1 MMTGVLIGLA
11 VLVVIILLFY
21 FFPYRFLEIVG
32 LVPYIIYKQIYISRL
47 LRKSRFFVTSR
58 GNIEFI
64 FKGNN
69 GPVLLYIHGSP
80 GGCDQNIEPTQ
91 KYRVLT
97 PSRPGYRRTDIS
109 VGKTP
114 EQQADSFKALLDT
127 LEIDKV
133 FIMGVSGGGPSSMH
147 FAAKY
152 PEKTLGLI
160 LFEAVSFSQD
170 FIKKDEAL
178 INSWD
183 FRLFIQ
189 LLLMSSFGNDRLAK
203 MMLPNKKNRLRLLEK
218 KENIVLLKKII
229 WSIWPMSIRRLGI
242 KNDYKQFTNLNI
254 PYDKISSPVLILHGD
269 DDINVDIEHAR
280 HANKAINHSSLYI
293 LKEADH
299 MMHATHSEEIEKQIE
314 SFISNYS

>member
-1 MMTGVLIGLA
+1 MTTGALIGLS
-11 VLVVIILLFY
+11 VLVLIILLFY
-21 FFPYRFLEIVG
+21 FFPYRFLETIG

-47 LRKSRFFVTSR
+47 LRKSRFFVTSK

-80 GGCDQNIEPTQ
+80 GGCDQNIDPTQ

-133 FIMGVSGGGPSSMH
+133 FIMGVSGGGPSSMY

-170 FIKKDEAL
+170 FIKKDQAL

-189 LLLMSSFGNDRLAK
+189 LLFISSFGNDRLAK
-203 MMLPNKKNRLRLLEK
+203 MMLPNEKNRSRLLEK

-269 DDINVDIEHAR
+269 EDINVDIEHAR

-293 LKEADH
+293 LREADH
-299 MMHATHSEEIEKQIE
+299 MMHATHSEEIEEQIE
-314 SFISNYS
+314 SFISSYS

>member
-189 LLLMSSFGNDRLAK
+189 LLFMSSFGNDRLAK
-203 MMLPNKKNRLRLLEK
+203 MMLPNEKNRLRLLEK

-242 KNDYKQFTNLNI
+242 ENDYKQFTNLNI

>member
-1 MMTGVLIGLA
+1 MTTGILIGLSILA
-11 VLVVIILLFY
+11 LIILLFY
-21 FFPYRFLEIVG
+21 FFPYRFLEAIG
-32 LVPYIIYKQIYISRL
+32 LVPYIIYKQIYIFRL

-64 FKGNN
+64 YKGNN

-80 GGCDQNIEPTQ
+80 GGCDQNIEPTE

-133 FIMGVSGGGPSSMH
+133 FIMGVSGGGPSSMF

-183 FRLFIQ
+183 FKLFIQ
-189 LLLMSSFGNDRLAK
+189 LLFISSFGKDRLAK
-203 MMLPNKKNRLRLLEK
+203 MMLPNEKNRIRLLEDK
-218 KENIVLLKKII
+218 KNIDLLKRII

-269 DDINVDIEHAR
+269 EDINVDIEHAR

-293 LKEADH
+293 LREADH
-299 MMHATHSEEIEKQIE
+299 MMHATHSEEIDRQIE
-314 SFISNYS
+314 SFILNYS

>member
-1 MMTGVLIGLA
+1 MTTGVLIGLS

-21 FFPYRFLEIVG
+21 FFPYRFLEAIG

-170 FIKKDEAL
+170 FLKKDEAL

-183 FRLFIQ
+183 FKLFIQ
-189 LLLMSSFGNDRLAK
+189 LLFMSSFGNDRLAK
-203 MMLPNKKNRLRLLEK
+203 MMLPNDKNRLRLLEK
-218 KENIVLLKKII
+218 KENIALLKKVI
-229 WSIWPMSIRRLGI
+229 WSIWPISIRRLGI

-269 DDINVDIEHAR
+269 EDINVDIENAK
-280 HANKAINHSSLYI
+280 HANNAIDNSSLYI
-293 LKEADH
+293 LREAHH

-314 SFISNYS
+314 SFISNHS

>member
-1 MMTGVLIGLA
+1 MMTGVLIGLS
-11 VLVVIILLFY
+11 VLVGIILLFY
-21 FFPYRFLEIVG
+21 FFPYRFLEAIG

-203 MMLPNKKNRLRLLEK
+203 IMLPNEKNRLRLLEK

-229 WSIWPMSIRRLGI
+229 WSIWPISIRRLGI

>member
-1 MMTGVLIGLA
+1 MTGVLIGLS
-11 VLVVIILLFY
+11 VLVGIILLFY
-21 FFPYRFLEIVG
+21 FFPYRFLEAIG

-69 GPVLLYIHGSP
+69 GPVLLYIHGSS

-203 MMLPNKKNRLRLLEK
+203 IMLPNEKNRLRLLEK

-229 WSIWPMSIRRLGI
+229 WSIWPISIRRLGI

-254 PYDKISSPVLILHGD
+254 PYDKISSPVLILHGE

>member
-1 MMTGVLIGLA
+1 MMTGVLIGLS
-11 VLVVIILLFY
+11 VLVVTILLFY
-21 FFPYRFLEIVG
+21 FFPYRFLEAIG

-80 GGCDQNIEPTQ
+80 GGCDQNIEPTK

-170 FIKKDEAL
+170 FLKKDEAL

-183 FRLFIQ
+183 FKLFIQ
-189 LLLMSSFGNDRLAK
+189 LLFMSSFGNDRLAK
-203 MMLPNKKNRLRLLEK
+203 MMLPNDKNRLRLLEK
-218 KENIVLLKKII
+218 KENIALLKKVI
-229 WSIWPMSIRRLGI
+229 WSIWPISIRRLGI

-314 SFISNYS
+314 SFISNHS

>member
-1 MMTGVLIGLA
+1 MMTGVLIGLS
-11 VLVVIILLFY
+11 VLIGIILLFY
-21 FFPYRFLEIVG
+21 FFPYRFLEAIG

-203 MMLPNKKNRLRLLEK
+203 IMLPNEKNRLRLLEK

-229 WSIWPMSIRRLGI
+229 WSIWPISIRRLGI

>member
-1 MMTGVLIGLA
+1 MTTGVLIGLS
-11 VLVVIILLFY
+11 VLVLIILLFY
-21 FFPYRFLEIVG
+21 FFPYRFLETIG

-47 LRKSRFFVTSR
+47 LRKSRFFVTSK

-80 GGCDQNIEPTQ
+80 GGCDQNIDPTQ

-133 FIMGVSGGGPSSMH
+133 FIMGVSGGGPSSMY

-170 FIKKDEAL
+170 FIKKDQAL

-189 LLLMSSFGNDRLAK
+189 LLFISSFGNDRLAK
-203 MMLPNKKNRLRLLEK
+203 MMLPNEKNRSRLLEK

-269 DDINVDIEHAR
+269 EDINVDIEHAR

-293 LKEADH
+293 LREADH
-299 MMHATHSEEIEKQIE
+299 MMHATHSEEIEEQIE
-314 SFISNYS
+314 SFISSYS

>member
-1 MMTGVLIGLA
+1 MTTGILIGLSILA
-11 VLVVIILLFY
+11 LIILLFY
-21 FFPYRFLEIVG
+21 FFPYRFLEAIG
-32 LVPYIIYKQIYISRL
+32 LVPYIIYKQIYIFRL

-58 GNIEFI
+58 GNIEFTY
-64 FKGNN
+64 KGNN

-80 GGCDQNIEPTQ
+80 GGCDQNIEPTE

-133 FIMGVSGGGPSSMH
+133 FIMGVSGGGPSSMF

-183 FRLFIQ
+183 FKLFIQ
-189 LLLMSSFGNDRLAK
+189 LLFISSFGKDRLAK
-203 MMLPNKKNRLRLLEK
+203 MMLPNEKNRIRLLEDK
-218 KENIVLLKKII
+218 KNIDLLKRII

-269 DDINVDIEHAR
+269 EDINVDIEHAK
-280 HANKAINHSSLYI
+280 HANKAIDNSSLYI
-293 LKEADH
+293 LREADH

-314 SFISNYS
+314 SFISNHS

>member
-1 MMTGVLIGLA
+1 MTTGVLIGLS

-21 FFPYRFLEIVG
+21 FFPYRFLEVIG

-58 GNIEFI
+58 GNIEFT
-64 FKGNN
+64 FKGNS

-203 MMLPNKKNRLRLLEK
+203 MMLPNEKNRLRLLEK

-242 KNDYKQFTNLNI
+242 KNDYKQFNHLDI

>member
-1 MMTGVLIGLA
+1 MMTGVLIGLS

-21 FFPYRFLEIVG
+21 FFPYRFLEAVG
-32 LVPYIIYKQIYISRL
+32 LVPYIIYKQIYISRQ
-47 LRKSRFFVTSR
+47 LRKSRFFVTSK

-80 GGCDQNIEPTQ
+80 GGCDQNIDPTQ

-170 FIKKDEAL
+170 FVKKDEAL

-183 FRLFIQ
+183 FKLFIQ
-189 LLLMSSFGNDRLAK
+189 LLFMTSFGNERLAK
-203 MMLPNKKNRLRLLEK
+203 MMLPNEKNRLRLLEK

-269 DDINVDIEHAR
+269 EDINVDIEHAR
-280 HANKAINHSSLYI
+280 HANKAINNSSLYI
-293 LKEADH
+293 LREADH
-299 MMHATHSEEIEKQIE
+299 MMHVTHSEEIEKQIE
-314 SFISNYS
+314 SFISNHS

>member
-1 MMTGVLIGLA
+1 MMTGVLIGLS
-11 VLVVIILLFY
+11 VLIGIILLFY
-21 FFPYRFLEIVG
+21 FFPYRFLEAIG

-91 KYRVLT
+91 KYKVLT

-183 FRLFIQ
+183 YRLFIQ

-203 MMLPNKKNRLRLLEK
+203 MMLPNEKNRLRLLEK

-229 WSIWPMSIRRLGI
+229 WSIWPISIRRLGI

>member
-1 MMTGVLIGLA
+1 MTTGVLIGLS

-21 FFPYRFLEIVG
+21 FFPYRFLEIIG

-58 GNIEFI
+58 GNIEFT
-64 FKGNN
+64 FKGNS

-242 KNDYKQFTNLNI
+242 KNDYKQFNHLNI
-254 PYDKISSPVLILHGD
+254 PFDKISSPVLILHGD

-314 SFISNYS
+314 AFISNYS

>member
-1 MMTGVLIGLA
+1 MMTGVLIGLS

-21 FFPYRFLEIVG
+21 FFPYRFLEAVG
-32 LVPYIIYKQIYISRL
+32 LVPYIIYKQIYISRQ

-80 GGCDQNIEPTQ
+80 GGCDQNIDPTQ

-183 FRLFIQ
+183 FKLFIQ
-189 LLLMSSFGNDRLAK
+189 LLFMTSFGNERLAK
-203 MMLPNKKNRLRLLEK
+203 MMLPNEKNRLRLLEK

-242 KNDYKQFTNLNI
+242 NNDYKQFTNLNI

-269 DDINVDIEHAR
+269 EDINVDIEHAR
-280 HANKAINHSSLYI
+280 HANKAINNSSLYI
-293 LKEADH
+293 LREADH
-299 MMHATHSEEIEKQIE
+299 MMHVTHSEEIEKQIE

>member
-1 MMTGVLIGLA
+1 MMTGVLIGLS

-21 FFPYRFLEIVG
+21 FFPYRFLEAIG

-80 GGCDQNIEPTQ
+80 GGCDQNIEPAQ

-183 FRLFIQ
+183 FKLFIQ
-189 LLLMSSFGNDRLAK
+189 LLFMTSFGNERLAK
-203 MMLPNKKNRLRLLEK
+203 MMLPNEKNRLRLLEK
-218 KENIVLLKKII
+218 KENIVLLKKTI

-269 DDINVDIEHAR
+269 EDINVDIEHAR
-280 HANKAINHSSLYI
+280 HANKAINNSSLYI
-293 LKEADH
+293 LGEADH
-299 MMHATHSEEIEKQIE
+299 MMHATHPEEIEKQIE

>member
-1 MMTGVLIGLA
+1 MTTGVLIGLS

-189 LLLMSSFGNDRLAK
+189 LLFMSSFGNDRLAK
-203 MMLPNKKNRLRLLEK
+203 MMLPNEKNRLRLLEK

-242 KNDYKQFTNLNI
+242 ENDYKQFTNLNI

-293 LKEADH
+293 LEEADH

>member
-1 MMTGVLIGLA
+1 MTTGILIGLSILA
-11 VLVVIILLFY
+11 LIILLFY
-21 FFPYRFLEIVG
+21 FFPYRFLEAIG
-32 LVPYIIYKQIYISRL
+32 LVPYIIYKQIYIFRL

-58 GNIEFI
+58 GNIEFTY
-64 FKGNN
+64 KGNN

-80 GGCDQNIEPTQ
+80 GGCDQNIEPTE

-170 FIKKDEAL
+170 FLKKDEAL

-183 FRLFIQ
+183 FKLFIQ
-189 LLLMSSFGNDRLAK
+189 LLFMSSFGNDRLAK

-218 KENIVLLKKII
+218 KENIALLKKVI
-229 WSIWPMSIRRLGI
+229 WSIWPISIRRLGI

-269 DDINVDIEHAR
+269 EDINVDIEHAK
-280 HANKAINHSSLYI
+280 HANKAIDNSSLYI
-293 LKEADH
+293 LREADH

-314 SFISNYS
+314 SFISNHS

>member
-1 MMTGVLIGLA
+1 MTTGVLIGLS

-21 FFPYRFLEIVG
+21 FFPYRFLEVIG

-114 EQQADSFKALLDT
+114 EQQADSFKALLDI

-203 MMLPNKKNRLRLLEK
+203 MMLPNEKNRLRLLEK

>member
-1 MMTGVLIGLA
+1 MMTGVLIGLS
-11 VLVVIILLFY
+11 VLVGIILLFY
-21 FFPYRFLEIVG
+21 FFPYRFLEAIG

-203 MMLPNKKNRLRLLEK
+203 MMLPNEKNRLRLLEK

>member
-1 MMTGVLIGLA
+1 MTTGVLIGLS
-11 VLVVIILLFY
+11 VLVGIILLFY
-21 FFPYRFLEIVG
+21 FFPYRFLEAIG

-69 GPVLLYIHGSP
+69 GPILLYIHGSP

-170 FIKKDEAL
+170 FLKKDEAL

-183 FRLFIQ
+183 FKLFIQ
-189 LLLMSSFGNDRLAK
+189 LLFVSSFGNDRLAK
-203 MMLPNKKNRLRLLEK
+203 MMLPNEKNRLRLLEK

-269 DDINVDIEHAR
+269 EDINVDIEHAR
-280 HANKAINHSSLYI
+280 HANKAINNSSLYI
-293 LKEADH
+293 LGEADH

>member
-1 MMTGVLIGLA
+1 MTTGVLIGLS

-21 FFPYRFLEIVG
+21 FFPYRFLEVIG

-58 GNIEFI
+58 GNIEFT
-64 FKGNN
+64 FKGNS

-114 EQQADSFKALLDT
+114 EQQADSFKALLDI

-242 KNDYKQFTNLNI
+242 KNDYKQFNHLNI
-254 PYDKISSPVLILHGD
+254 PFDKISSPVLILRGD

-314 SFISNYS
+314 AFISNYS

>member
-1 MMTGVLIGLA
+1 MTTGVLIGLA

-21 FFPYRFLEIVG
+21 FFPYRFLEVIG

-152 PEKTLGLI
+152 PETTLGLI

-170 FIKKDEAL
+170 FLKKDEAL
-178 INSWD
+178 INSCD

-189 LLLMSSFGNDRLAK
+189 LLFMSSFGNDRLAK
-203 MMLPNKKNRLRLLEK
+203 MMLPNEKNRLRLLEK
-218 KENIVLLKKII
+218 KRILFFLKRLYGQFGQLASEDLVLKMI
-229 WSIWPMSIRRLGI
+229 
-242 KNDYKQFTNLNI
+242 
-254 PYDKISSPVLILHGD
+254 
-269 DDINVDIEHAR
+269 
-280 HANKAINHSSLYI
+280 
-293 LKEADH
+293 
-299 MMHATHSEEIEKQIE
+299 
-314 SFISNYS
+314 ISNLLI

>member
-1 MMTGVLIGLA
+1 MTTGVLIGLS

-21 FFPYRFLEIVG
+21 FFPYRFLEVIG

-203 MMLPNKKNRLRLLEK
+203 MMLPNEKNRLRLLEK

-229 WSIWPMSIRRLGI
+229 WSIWPISIRRLGI

>member
-1 MMTGVLIGLA
+1 MTTGVLIGLS
-11 VLVVIILLFY
+11 VLFGIILLFY
-21 FFPYRFLEIVG
+21 FFPYRFLEAIG

-80 GGCDQNIEPTQ
+80 GGCDQNIEPTK

-203 MMLPNKKNRLRLLEK
+203 MMLPNEKNRLRLLEK

-229 WSIWPMSIRRLGI
+229 WSIWPISIRRLGI

>member
-1 MMTGVLIGLA
+1 MMTGVLIGLS
-11 VLVVIILLFY
+11 VLVGIILLFY
-21 FFPYRFLEIVG
+21 FFPYRFLEAIG

-203 MMLPNKKNRLRLLEK
+203 MMLPNEKNRLRLLEK

-229 WSIWPMSIRRLGI
+229 WSIWPISIRRLGI

>member
-1 MMTGVLIGLA
+1 MMAGVLIGLS
-11 VLVVIILLFY
+11 VLVGIILLFY
-21 FFPYRFLEIVG
+21 FFPYRFLEAIG

-64 FKGNN
+64 FKGIN

-170 FIKKDEAL
+170 FLKKDEAL

-183 FRLFIQ
+183 FKLFIQ
-189 LLLMSSFGNDRLAK
+189 LLFVSSFGNDRLAK
-203 MMLPNKKNRLRLLEK
+203 MMLPNEKNRLRLLEK

-269 DDINVDIEHAR
+269 EDINVDIEHAR
-280 HANKAINHSSLYI
+280 HANKAIDHSSLYI
-293 LKEADH
+293 LRGADH
-299 MMHATHSEEIEKQIE
+299 MMHVTHSEEIEKQIE

>member
-1 MMTGVLIGLA
+1 MMTGVLIGLS
-11 VLVVIILLFY
+11 VLVGIILLFY
-21 FFPYRFLEIVG
+21 FFPYRFLEAIG

-114 EQQADSFKALLDT
+114 EQQADSFKALLDI

-203 MMLPNKKNRLRLLEK
+203 MMLPNEKNRLRLLEK
-218 KENIVLLKKII
+218 KENIVLLKKIM

>member
-1 MMTGVLIGLA
+1 MMTGVLIGLS
-11 VLVVIILLFY
+11 VLVVTILLFY
-21 FFPYRFLEIVG
+21 FFPYRFLEAIG

-80 GGCDQNIEPTQ
+80 GGCDQNIEPTK

-170 FIKKDEAL
+170 FLKKDEAL

-183 FRLFIQ
+183 FKLFIQ
-189 LLLMSSFGNDRLAK
+189 LLFMSSFGNDRLAK
-203 MMLPNKKNRLRLLEK
+203 MMLPNDKNRLRLLEK
-218 KENIVLLKKII
+218 KENIALLKKVI
-229 WSIWPMSIRRLGI
+229 WSIWPISIRRLGI

-293 LKEADH
+293 LREADH

>member
-1 MMTGVLIGLA
+1 MTTGILIGLSILA
-11 VLVVIILLFY
+11 LIILLFY
-21 FFPYRFLEIVG
+21 FFPYRFLEAIG
-32 LVPYIIYKQIYISRL
+32 LVPYIIYKQIYIFRL

-58 GNIEFI
+58 GNIEFTY
-64 FKGNN
+64 KGNN

-80 GGCDQNIEPTQ
+80 GGCDQNIEPTE

-133 FIMGVSGGGPSSMH
+133 FIMGVSGGGPSSMF

-183 FRLFIQ
+183 FKLFIQ
-189 LLLMSSFGNDRLAK
+189 LLFISSFGKDRLAK
-203 MMLPNKKNRLRLLEK
+203 MMLPNEKNRIRLLEDK
-218 KENIVLLKKII
+218 KNIDLLKRII

-269 DDINVDIEHAR
+269 EDINVDIEHAR

-293 LKEADH
+293 LREADH
-299 MMHATHSEEIEKQIE
+299 MMHATHSEEIDRQIE
-314 SFISNYS
+314 SFILNYS

>member
-1 MMTGVLIGLA
+1 MMTGVLIGLS

-21 FFPYRFLEIVG
+21 FFPYRFLEAVG
-32 LVPYIIYKQIYISRL
+32 LVPYIIYKQIYISRQ

-80 GGCDQNIEPTQ
+80 GGCDQNIDPTQ

-183 FRLFIQ
+183 FKLFIQ
-189 LLLMSSFGNDRLAK
+189 LLFMTSFGNERLAK
-203 MMLPNKKNRLRLLEK
+203 MMLPNEKNRLRLLEK

-269 DDINVDIEHAR
+269 EDINVDIEHAR
-280 HANKAINHSSLYI
+280 HANKAINNSSLYI
-293 LKEADH
+293 LREADH
-299 MMHATHSEEIEKQIE
+299 MMHVTHSEEIEKQIE

>member
-1 MMTGVLIGLA
+1 MTTGILIGLSILA
-11 VLVVIILLFY
+11 LIILLFY
-21 FFPYRFLEIVG
+21 FFPYRFLEAIG
-32 LVPYIIYKQIYISRL
+32 LVPYIIYKQIYIFRL

-58 GNIEFI
+58 GNIEFTY
-64 FKGNN
+64 KGNN

-80 GGCDQNIEPTQ
+80 GGCDQNIEPTE

-133 FIMGVSGGGPSSMH
+133 FIMGVSGGGPSSMF

-183 FRLFIQ
+183 FKLFIQ
-189 LLLMSSFGNDRLAK
+189 LLFISSFGKDRLAK
-203 MMLPNKKNRLRLLEK
+203 MMLPNEKNRIRLLEDK
-218 KENIVLLKKII
+218 KNIDLLKGII

-269 DDINVDIEHAR
+269 EDINVDIEHAR

-293 LKEADH
+293 LREADH
-299 MMHATHSEEIEKQIE
+299 MMHATHSEEIDRQIE
-314 SFISNYS
+314 SFILNYS

>member
-1 MMTGVLIGLA
+1 MTTGILIGLSILA
-11 VLVVIILLFY
+11 LIILLFY
-21 FFPYRFLEIVG
+21 FFPYRFLEAIG
-32 LVPYIIYKQIYISRL
+32 LVPYIIYKQIYIFRL

-58 GNIEFI
+58 GNIEFTY
-64 FKGNN
+64 KGNN

-80 GGCDQNIEPTQ
+80 GGCDQNIEPTE

-170 FIKKDEAL
+170 FLKKDEAL

-183 FRLFIQ
+183 FKLFIQ
-189 LLLMSSFGNDRLAK
+189 LLFISSFGKDRLAK
-203 MMLPNKKNRLRLLEK
+203 MMLPNEKNRIRLLEDK
-218 KENIVLLKKII
+218 KNIDLLKRII

-269 DDINVDIEHAR
+269 EDINVDIEHAR

-293 LKEADH
+293 LREADH
-299 MMHATHSEEIEKQIE
+299 MMHATHSEEIDRQIE
-314 SFISNYS
+314 SFILNYS

>member
-1 MMTGVLIGLA
+1 MMTGVLIGLS
-11 VLVVIILLFY
+11 VLVGIILLFY
-21 FFPYRFLEIVG
+21 FFPYRFLEAIG

-183 FRLFIQ
+183 YRLFIQ

-203 MMLPNKKNRLRLLEK
+203 MMLPNEKNRLRLLEK

-229 WSIWPMSIRRLGI
+229 WSIWPISIRRLGI